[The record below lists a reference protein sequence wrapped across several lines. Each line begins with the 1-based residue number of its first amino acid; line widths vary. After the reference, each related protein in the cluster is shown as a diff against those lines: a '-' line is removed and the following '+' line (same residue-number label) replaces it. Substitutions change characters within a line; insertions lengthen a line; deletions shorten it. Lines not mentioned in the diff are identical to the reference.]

1 MEEGEGEG
9 KSKEDVWAAG
19 KARNRHAYSTKKGL
33 AIVKGKVS
41 YTRSLYTVH
50 NPPPCLSLALYLSL
64 AYTYAP
70 ADTLPQCGMY

>member
-1 MEEGEGEG
+1 MEEGEGEIKG
-9 KSKEDVWAAG
+9 GCVGRGEGEA
-19 KARNRHAYSTKKGL
+19 RHAYSTKKGL